1 MRRQMLLYYIR
12 HGETDW
18 NREGRLQGQ
27 RDIPINTNG
36 RAQAR
41 RCGEVLRELFAR
53 AAVDAARLDFVASPL
68 GRARETMQLARGAL
82 GLDPTSYRTDARLAE
97 VSFGAWEGCTT
108 EELRAHAPDAVA
120 ARESDKWNFTPPQA
134 ESYFTMSLRVHD
146 WYRSL
151 TRDTVAV
158 AHGGTFRGLMV
169 QLGLAPAAEAP
180 FRDVA
185 QGVVYVIEPGRVN
198 RYG

>member
-1 MRRQMLLYYIR
+1 MLLYYIR

-27 RDIPINTNG
+27 CDIPINANG

-41 RCGEVLRELFAR
+41 RCGEVLRDLFAR
-53 AAVDAARLDFVASPL
+53 GATDARQFDFVASPL
-68 GRARETMQLARGAL
+68 RRARETIQLVRTEL
-82 GLDPTSYRTDARLAE
+82 GLDPAAHGTDPRLTE
-97 VSFGAWEGCTT
+97 ISFGAWEGFTI
-108 EELRAHAPDAVA
+108 EELRARAPDAVA
-120 ARESDKWNFTPPQA
+120 ARENDKWRFTPPQA
-134 ESYFTMSLRVHD
+134 ESYFTMSLRVRD

-158 AHGGTFRGLMV
+158 AHGGTFRGLIV
-169 QLGLAPAAEAP
+169 QLGIAPSAQAP
-180 FRDVA
+180 FLDVG
-185 QGVVYVIEPGRVN
+185 QGVVYAIQPGSFD

>member
-1 MRRQMLLYYIR
+1 MLLYCIR

-18 NREGRLQGQ
+18 NREGRLQGR
-27 RDIPINTNG
+27 RDIPINANG

-41 RCGEVLRELFAR
+41 RCGEVLRDLFTRNATDP
-53 AAVDAARLDFVASPL
+53 AQLDFVASPL
-68 GRARETMQLARGAL
+68 GRARETMRLVRTTL
-82 GLDPTSYRTDARLAE
+82 ELDSQSYRVDARLAE
-97 VSFGAWEGCTT
+97 VSFGAWEGFTT
-108 EELRAHAPDAVA
+108 EELRARTPDAVA
-120 ARESDKWNFTPPQA
+120 AREHDKWNFTPPQA

-158 AHGGTFRGLMV
+158 AQGGTFRGLIV
-169 QLGLAPAAEAP
+169 QLGIASAAEAP
-180 FRDVA
+180 FLDVA
-185 QGVVYVIEPGRVN
+185 QGVVYLIRPGSID